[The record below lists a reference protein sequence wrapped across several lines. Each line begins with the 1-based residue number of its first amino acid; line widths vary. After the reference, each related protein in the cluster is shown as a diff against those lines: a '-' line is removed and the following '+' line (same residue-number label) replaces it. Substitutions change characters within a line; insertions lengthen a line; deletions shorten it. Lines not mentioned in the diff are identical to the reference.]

1 MRQKQFS
8 IFFLMI
14 LWFALAVGT
23 DGAETPQE
31 FKVKASYLL
40 NIPMFADWP
49 AATAGHQS
57 FKVCIIGETPLHD
70 VLETMRER
78 KIKNRPVSLVT
89 VQEIAQSDG
98 CQVLFIAA
106 SERYRLQRLLPE
118 AHRHGIMTISDIRD
132 FTKHG
137 GMVSLLSI
145 NNKITYDLNLVSA
158 RSAGISFSS
167 QILKLANDVIN

>member
-1 MRQKQFS
+1 
-8 IFFLMI
+8 MI
-14 LWFALAVGT
+14 SLFALTVGIC
-23 DGAETPQE
+23 GADTLQE

-40 NIPMFADWP
+40 NLPMFADWP
-49 AATAGHQS
+49 ASAARFQS

-70 VLETMRER
+70 VLETMKER
-78 KIKNRPVSLVT
+78 KIKNRQVSIVT
-89 VQEIAQSDG
+89 IQDIAQSDG

-118 AHRHGIMTISDIRD
+118 AHRLGIMTISDIRD
-132 FTKHG
+132 FAKHG

-167 QILKLANDVIN
+167 QILKLANDVIK

>member
-1 MRQKQFS
+1 MRQKLT
-8 IFFLMI
+8 IVFLMI
-14 LWFALAVGT
+14 LSFALAVGT
-23 DGAETPQE
+23 SDAETPQE

-49 AATAGHQS
+49 ASAAGYQS

-70 VLETMRER
+70 VLETMKGR
-78 KIKNRPVSLVT
+78 KIKNRPVAIVT
-89 VQEIAQSDG
+89 VQEISQSDG

-106 SERYRLQRLLPE
+106 SERYRLQRILPE

>member
-1 MRQKQFS
+1 MKQKLLS
-8 IFFLMI
+8 ISFLMI
-14 LWFALAVGT
+14 LSLALAAGT
-23 DGAETPQE
+23 CVAETPQE

-40 NIPMFADWP
+40 NIPKFADWP
-49 AATAGHQS
+49 SSSAGYPT
-57 FKVCIIGETPLHD
+57 FKVCIIGETPLRD
-70 VLETMRER
+70 VLEEMKGR
-78 KIKNRPVSLVT
+78 KIKNRPVAIVT
-89 VQEIAQSDG
+89 IQEITQSEG
-98 CQVLFIAA
+98 CQVLFIAV

-118 AHRHGIMTISDIRD
+118 AHRLGIMTISDIRD